1 MYSEELEML
10 MDAALVDGEL
20 SGKKR
25 MILLKRAQEEG
36 IDLDE
41 FEMVLDA
48 RLAKLKKANQA
59 NVETAASQSNKVGDM
74 KKCPACGAIH
84 VAGTAVCPECGYAF
98 TGIGPTRS
106 AERLYEALQE
116 FNRTNS
122 LKANEHD
129 GNGEQR
135 FDNIKSALATSF
147 GSMFNMGMG
156 AKKDNRTAEED
167 VALRK
172 FDIIQNFPVPNNRE
186 DLIDFLTAIQPK
198 ADLNAPKTGTE
209 KNRRFDGSR
218 GVAYSYTENL
228 GYAYWLLY
236 SNCINK
242 ARISFANDPDFT
254 PFFSYFDSK
263 NQTEP
268 QKKGL
273 FGRR

>member
-74 KKCPACGAIH
+74 KKCPACGAIY

-98 TGIGPTRS
+98 TGMGPTRS
-106 AERLYEALQE
+106 AEKLYNLLLE
-116 FNRTNS
+116 FNKENKVKTDDNS
-122 LKANEHD
+122 D
-129 GNGEQR
+129 GS
-135 FDNIKSALATSF
+135 FKSAL
-147 GSMFNMGMG
+147 GKGMLKMYGMG
-156 AKKDNRTAEED
+156 GDGGASDIAR
-167 VALRK
+167 RK
-172 FDIIQNFPVPNNRE
+172 MDIIQNFPVPNTRE
-186 DLIDFLTAIQPK
+186 DLIEFLTAIQPK
-198 ADLNAPKTGTE
+198 ADPTAPKKGMTGVNVPGIGLVNSLINQ
-209 KNRRFDGSR
+209 K
-218 GVAYSYTENL
+218 ENL
-228 GYAYWLLY
+228 GYAYWVLY

-242 ARISFANDPDFT
+242 AKISFTNDPDFA
-254 PFFSYFDSK
+254 PFFAFYDSK
-263 NQTEP
+263 SQEAAGGLLGKF
-268 QKKGL
+268 KK
-273 FGRR
+273 